1 MTQYRCS
8 PSQYC
13 HHHHHRR
20 LQPKKVPIITLGGLV
35 LFNIFVACTTE
46 GTKLLV
52 SPSAKPHQNPCSGS
66 LPVPAYSDLSMFHH
80 WPVKK
85 PFVDLRIRLKGNS
98 KCIFGNLLSLLGPR
112 TRMLALLHGSL
123 TRIRLGLRQRLQFG
137 FGERIC

>member
-1 MTQYRCS
+1 MSNTAS
-8 PSQYC
+8 
-13 HHHHHRR
+13 
-20 LQPKKVPIITLGGLV
+20 KII
-35 LFNIFVACTTE
+35 ACTTA

-52 SPSAKPHQNPCSGS
+52 SPSAKLHQNPCSRS
-66 LPVPAYSDLSMFHH
+66 LPVYPDLSMFHD

-85 PFVDLRIRLKGNS
+85 PFVDLQIRLKRNS

-123 TRIRLGLRQRLQFG
+123 TRIRLGQRHRLQFG